1 MKKRPA
7 KIILLIE
14 NAPEEALL
22 IHKMLDDE
30 GTFLFEVAQVDSAG
44 EAKAY
49 LTTHSVDIVVLD
61 LGLTDPPGL
70 DVVRSVRATAPR
82 VSIVLL
88 ASADDEPIA
97 VQAIQEGAQDYLI
110 KGQIEPRELLR
121 SLVNAAERKII
132 EEIQF
137 IEKERAQDTL
147 DCIGDAVI
155 CTDDSDKITFLNRM
169 AEAMTGWP
177 LKDAA
182 GRTMAECVRIVD
194 AITRKPVL
202 DPMAKA
208 AKQNRKGHLPL
219 NSVLIR
225 RDGHEVFIE
234 DSVAPIH
241 DRDGQVTG
249 AVIVFRDVSAT
260 RTLEKEL
267 THSAQ
272 HDFLTGLPNRTLLKD
287 RVSQAI
293 SLARRQKCHAAVLF
307 LDLDGFKHINDSLG
321 HLIGDKVLQ
330 SVAKRL
336 MNCVRS
342 PDSVIRQGGDEFVVI
357 LQELKNPEDAVITVA
372 RLLKSVADVHSI
384 DDHKI
389 SVTTSIGVSVYPGD
403 GQDPETLVENADT
416 AMYHAKKNGSH
427 NYKFFSPEMA
437 EEAWERTSIEEDLR
451 RALDQHEFTLHYQPK
466 IDLKT
471 GSIIGAEA
479 LSRWMHPT
487 RGPVPPAQFIP
498 IAEQSG
504 LIVRVGA
511 WVLREAC
518 TQGRAWADACSPART
533 VTVNISGVELENDH
547 FLGDLFETLDATGLD
562 PASLELDITESA
574 LMKDPARTTPI
585 LKAVKQRGVKVSA
598 GNFGTGFS
606 SLTSLQGLPLD
617 SLKIDRTLI
626 SRVSGDPDET
636 TKVSAMIEMG
646 KDLKLRVIAEG
657 VETSED
663 LEFLWAHNCDEA
675 IGYYFGQPVPAEQ
688 FGNNFRPQQF
698 LNARNTYRDTQAEL
712 LLHRHLL
719 S

>member
-1 MKKRPA
+1 MEKRPA

-14 NAPEEALL
+14 NDPEEALL
-22 IHKMLDDE
+22 IHKMLNDQ
-30 GTFLFEVAQVDSAG
+30 GTFLFELAHVDSVG
-44 EAKAY
+44 DAKTY
-49 LTTHSVDIVVLD
+49 LTTHSVDIVLLD
-61 LGLTDPPGL
+61 LGLTDPHGL

-88 ASADDEPIA
+88 ASADDEQIA
-97 VQAIQEGAQDYLI
+97 IQAIQEGSQDYLI
-110 KGQIEPRELLR
+110 KGQIESRELLR
-121 SLVNAAERKII
+121 ALVNAAERKII

-137 IEKERAQDTL
+137 IEKERAQVTL

-155 CTDDSDKITFLNRM
+155 CTDAAGKITFLNRM

-194 AITRKPVL
+194 AITRKPIL

-208 AKQNRKGHLPL
+208 AKQNRRGKLPL
-219 NSVLIR
+219 NCILIR

-249 AVIVFRDVSAT
+249 AVIVFRDVTAT
-260 RTLEKEL
+260 RTMEKEL

-272 HDFLTGLPNRTLLKD
+272 HDFLTGLPNRMLLRD

-293 SLARRQKCHAAVLF
+293 SLARRQRCHAAVLF

-336 MNCVRS
+336 LDCVRS
-342 PDSVIRQGGDEFVVI
+342 PDSVIRQGGDEFIVVI
-357 LQELKNPEDAVITVA
+357 QELKLPEDAVITVA
-372 RLLKSVADVHSI
+372 RLLKTVADVHSI
-384 DDHKI
+384 DQHEI
-389 SVTTSIGVSVYPGD
+389 SVTTSVGVSVYPGD
-403 GQDPETLVENADT
+403 GQDPETLVRNADT
-416 AMYHAKKNGSH
+416 AMYHAKKGGSH
-427 NYKFFSPEMA
+427 NYRFFRPEMA
-437 EEAWERTSIEEDLR
+437 VEVWERQSIEEDLR

-487 RGPVPPAQFIP
+487 RGSVPPAQFIP
-498 IAEQSG
+498 IAEESG
-504 LIVRVGA
+504 LIIRIGA
-511 WVLREAC
+511 WALREAC

-533 VTVNISGVELENDH
+533 VTVNISGIELQNDR
-547 FLGDLFETLDATGLD
+547 FLDGLFETLEATGLD
-562 PASLELDITESA
+562 PASLELDVTESA

-606 SLTSLQGLPLD
+606 SLTSLQRLPLD

-626 SRVSGDPDET
+626 SRVTGDRDET

-657 VETSED
+657 VETSEN
-663 LEFLWAHNCDEA
+663 LEYLWAHNCDEA
-675 IGYYFGQPVPAEQ
+675 VGYYFGQPVPAEQ
-688 FGNNFRPQQF
+688 FGDEFRPQEF
-698 LNARNTYRDTQAEL
+698 LTARNSFRDSAN
-712 LLHRHLL
+712 
-719 S
+719 